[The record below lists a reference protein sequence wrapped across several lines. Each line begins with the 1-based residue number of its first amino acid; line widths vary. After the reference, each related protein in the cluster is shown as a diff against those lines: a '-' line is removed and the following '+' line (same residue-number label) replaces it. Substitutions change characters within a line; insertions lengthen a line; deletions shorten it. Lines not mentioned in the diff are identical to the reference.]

1 MRKRKKRKKTRK
13 PIGFLIFVL
22 VVLISVVSVKV
33 SDLYKRN
40 SILEKEAAFIEAQK
54 QKELDEQINLL
65 DYQEYMN
72 STEYIEQLARDKFG
86 LIKPNE
92 TLFIIQPE

>member
-1 MRKRKKRKKTRK
+1 MQKKKVKKRAKK

-22 VVLISVVSVKV
+22 ILLIGVVSVQM
-33 SDLYKRN
+33 SQLYNRN
-40 SILEKEAAFIEAQK
+40 NVLEQEAARLTVETLDELNE
-54 QKELDEQINLL
+54 QKELL
-65 DYQEYMN
+65 EYKEFMN

-92 TLFIIQPE
+92 TLFVTQPD